1 MPDPREPNEQQLA
14 AWWDAFVQG
23 TPRQHDTP
31 DDPETARLIAHL
43 HALYRPPV
51 PDPPFRDR
59 LRKELLMTATTLPH
73 AAALNGHLPF
83 TLPQPAPTPVAGSP
97 RAGWPGLTRSRAALL
112 AAVTVLVLAL
122 SVASLPFLGARLGGP
137 GDDLPMLPALINP
150 DQATPTAGVITGGDD
165 PLAAPAGVAVGPDG
179 TLYVVDVPND
189 HIRVFNADGTPRAT
203 WGTSGDGPGQFGFSF
218 DILWGDVA
226 VAPDDNLYVLDPN
239 LARVQVFAPDG
250 VFLFSFGERGSGDGQ
265 LLFPSGIGVGP
276 NGNVYVAD
284 YQNHRVQ
291 VFAGDGTFLASWD
304 GTQGGGSPLAGPA
317 DVAVDAGGT
326 VWVTDD
332 ILQKIIGFAPDG
344 SIASSFGKI
353 GGKPGEVRGPWGIAI
368 DDAGAIYIADYG
380 NDRIQQFAQDGT
392 LLGLAGESGEAPGQ
406 LTDPHYLAVGPDGA
420 VYVAEERTKRL
431 QVFAPDALIPA
442 DLLPAAD
449 PGA

>member
-1 MPDPREPNEQQLA
+1 MSTTVSLTAPPSLDSLA
-14 AWWDAFVQG
+14 TRASQRTSATQAIGRRHFS
-23 TPRQHDTP
+23 
-31 DDPETARLIAHL
+31 
-43 HALYRPPV
+43 AL
-51 PDPPFRDR
+51 
-59 LRKELLMTATTLPH
+59 TTML
-73 AAALNGHLPF
+73 
-83 TLPQPAPTPVAGSP
+83 
-97 RAGWPGLTRSRAALL
+97 
-112 AAVTVLVLAL
+112 VLVLLLGA
-122 SVASLPFLGARLGGP
+122 ASLPFLRTYLGGP
-137 GDDLPMLPALINP
+137 PDNLAILPALTLK
-150 DQATPTAGVITGGDD
+150 DESTPAVQEITGGDD
-165 PLAAPAGVAVGPDG
+165 PFVVASGMAVDDDGALYVIDAKRDHIRVFDADGNPIATWGVSGDAPGEFGFSFDFAWGDLVIAPDG
-179 TLYVVDVPND
+179 TLYVMD
-189 HIRVFNADGTPRAT
+189 A
-203 WGTSGDGPGQFGFSF
+203 S
-218 DILWGDVA
+218 
-226 VAPDDNLYVLDPN
+226 
-239 LARVQVFAPDG
+239 LARIQQFAPDG
-250 VFLFSFGERGSGDGQ
+250 TFLHGFGDRGSGDGQ
-265 LLFPSGIGVGP
+265 LLYPTGISVGP
-276 NGNVYVAD
+276 NGNLYVAD

-291 VFAGDGTFLASWD
+291 VFDGDGAFLASWD
-304 GTQGGGSPLAGPA
+304 GAEADGPPLAGPS
-317 DVAVDAGGT
+317 DVAVSPDGT